1 MPTKRGSNRPKGAP
15 ALPGAGRPVT
25 KATIQQGAGLM
36 LTHVY
41 PNGTADLGSGRAVIE
56 PIGRSRLVK
65 IPQAD
70 GSEIRI
76 LIVA

>member
-1 MPTKRGSNRPKGAP
+1 MPGAKGKSGGQRF
-15 ALPGAGRPVT
+15 GAGRPVT
-25 KATIQQGAGLM
+25 KATIKNGSGLM

-41 PNGTADLGSGRAVIE
+41 PEGTADLGSGVATIE
-56 PIGRSRLVK
+56 PVGRSRLIK
-65 IPQAD
+65 IPQKD